1 MKTIQNFQE
10 SICLSTTEMGTI
22 NGGKKLIKCEF
33 RSDGE
38 GTYYELTYDDGSVE
52 YIAHTWYA

>member
-1 MKTIQNFQE
+1 
-10 SICLSTTEMGTI
+10 MGTI